1 MPCLNG
7 KRPSAFIVDPHF
19 DELSVPE
26 RGLVK
31 N

>member
-1 MPCLNG
+1 MPER
-7 KRPSAFIVDPHF
+7 KTTSAFIVDPHF